1 MIADDEVRAIRTG
14 VALSVDEGVVALRVA
29 GEDAFRAVDRALPT
43 DLHLRDGQA
52 RQSLLL
58 DAAGRPIAD
67 VLVARDD
74 EDYLLIV
81 DGVPAER
88 ALAHLREL
96 GGASDARALDV
107 TSVSV
112 HGPWAWELMAEV
124 FEAGVA
130 AVPYL
135 SLLRVD
141 GELCVRAGRTGE
153 FGYEI
158 LCPRERA
165 AELAA
170 RLADRGARYG
180 IARVSRAALT
190 HCAFENWFYD
200 PSFAP
205 PGATAVE
212 LQLQWR
218 LSSRKEYLGREAIA
232 ARRRDEGRERIA
244 CLVTD
249 ELLLPGD
256 EVVCDGE
263 PIGRVTHAERS
274 LTRGDFIAQ
283 ALLGARWAHG
293 GIDRYRVRRG
303 GREVA
308 ARTVTP
314 PLVDNRSL
322 YVDPRRHSFECAD
335 EVSFP
340 PIARGGTG
348 VAGGA

>member
-14 VALSVDEGVVALRVA
+14 VALSVDDAAVALRVE
-29 GEDAFRAVDRALPT
+29 GDDAFRAVDRALPT

-58 DAAGRPIAD
+58 DDAGCPIAD

-74 EDYLLIV
+74 EHYVLVI
-81 DGVPAER
+81 DGVTAQR
-88 ALAHLREL
+88 ALSYLRER
-96 GGASDARALDV
+96 GGATDARALDV

-112 HGPWAWELMAEV
+112 HGPWAWELMADA
-124 FEAGVA
+124 FESGVA

-135 SLLRVD
+135 NLLRAD
-141 GELCVRAGRTGE
+141 GDVCLRAGRTGE

-165 AELAA
+165 DELVA
-170 RLADRGARYG
+170 RLTDCGARYG
-180 IARVSRAALT
+180 IARVTREALA

-218 LSSRKEYLGREAIA
+218 LSSTKAYPGRDAIA
-232 ARRRDEGRERIA
+232 ARRAGGVRERLA
-244 CLVTD
+244 CVVTD
-249 ELLLPGD
+249 ELVRAGD
-256 EVVCDGE
+256 EVLYGPEV
-263 PIGRVTHAERS
+263 IGRVTHAERS
-274 LTRGDFIAQ
+274 RTRGDFIAQ

-293 GIDRYRVRRG
+293 GVDQYRVRSA
-303 GREVA
+303 GRELR
-308 ARTVTP
+308 ARTVAP

-322 YVDPRRHSFECAD
+322 YIDPRRHSFECAD
-335 EVSFP
+335 EITFP
-340 PIARGGTG
+340 PLARGGLG
-348 VAGGA
+348 AGGGA